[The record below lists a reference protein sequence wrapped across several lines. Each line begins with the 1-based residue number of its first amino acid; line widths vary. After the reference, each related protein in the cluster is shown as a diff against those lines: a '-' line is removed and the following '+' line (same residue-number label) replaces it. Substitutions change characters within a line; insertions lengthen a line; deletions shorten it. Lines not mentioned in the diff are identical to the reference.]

1 MDIVKRVIQTFIYI
15 LVGVVMSS
23 TIFITIF
30 IPEAN
35 LSYIFLWQMVA
46 MAVICALG
54 TFLFITK
61 GELSKK
67 QMLIRMIL
75 HGIYI
80 TIITMGGAIMMEWI
94 STDSLL
100 QVISMFLLVI
110 CVYAGVMYGM
120 FKQEQKTAEELNMHL
135 RKYQP
140 TEEDESR

>member
-1 MDIVKRVIQTFIYI
+1 MDLMKKVLQTFIYV

-30 IPEAN
+30 APGAH
-35 LSYIFLWQMVA
+35 LSYLFLWQMVA
-46 MAVICALG
+46 MAVVCALG
-54 TFLFITK
+54 TFLFISK

-67 QMLIRMIL
+67 QMLVRMIL
-75 HGIYI
+75 HGVYI

-94 STDSLL
+94 RTDSIL
-100 QVISMFLLVI
+100 QIISMFLLVV

-120 FKQEQKTAEELNMHL
+120 FKQEQKTAELLNMRL

-140 TEEDESR
+140 TEEEK